1 MTAALTTL
9 LVVLAALAW
18 LVRVAP
24 VMLVAARM
32 LQIEEYEHARF
43 LRWGR
48 TRSWLAHPSVIAAA
62 ALSLVALIGAALAP
76 AQGPRVVAAGWLA
89 AGVVAATLWQWT
101 AAKRALVLTAR
112 MRRILGLAALYAAV
126 VAAVVAV
133 LLAIGSWVAAAI
145 LCLVLLAPVTALTQL
160 LLVAADQSLRPVEAS
175 IRRRYLRD
183 AGARVA
189 AVSPLVVAVAGSYGK
204 TSTKHILAQLL
215 AGQVEVLPT
224 RKSFNTLMGVTRVI
238 NEDLQP
244 SHRLFIVEMDAYAA
258 GEIAAMSELVHPSI
272 AVLTSVGPQ
281 HLERFGDMNAI
292 AAALY
297 EVVQALPADGTAFLH
312 AGDDGG
318 AALATR
324 AASEGRAT
332 VRYGIR
338 GAADGLDVMAA
349 DLRVDAAGSSFRWSW
364 PQQAEERAVSIPLL
378 GRHQVLNVTAALAV
392 VHRLGYSLD
401 AAVGAAARLQPVEHR
416 LQPMP
421 QTGPVQVIDDSY
433 NANPVGVHDALDVL
447 AAINGGAKVLVT
459 PGLVELGT
467 VEDTENHRYGEHA
480 ATVCDHVIVML
491 ARPATALQSGLRAG
505 GLAPERIHLAHSLD
519 EATAIIGRITRAG
532 DTVLFANDL
541 PDTYLES

>member
-1 MTAALTTL
+1 VSGALTAL

-18 LVRVAP
+18 LLRVAP

-43 LRWGR
+43 LRWGLAR
-48 TRSWLAHPSVIAAA
+48 GWLAHPAVIAAA
-62 ALSLVALIGAALAP
+62 ALSLAALIGAALAP
-76 AQGPRVVAAGWLA
+76 DQGAHVVAAGWLA
-89 AGVVAATLWQWT
+89 ASVAGATLWQWT

-112 MRRILGLAALYAAV
+112 MRRILGVAALYALVLAV
-126 VAAVVAV
+126 VVAV
-133 LLAIGSWVAAAI
+133 LLAIGGWPAAAI
-145 LCLVLLAPVTALTQL
+145 LCLLVLAPVPALSQL

-175 IRRRYLRD
+175 IRRQYLRQ
-183 AGARVA
+183 AGARIG
-189 AVSPLVVAVAGSYGK
+189 AVSPAVVAVAGSYGK

-215 AGQVEVLPT
+215 SGQVDVLPT

-258 GEIAAMSELVHPSI
+258 GEIAAMGALVHPSI

-281 HLERFGDMNAI
+281 HLERFGHMDAI

-297 EVVQALPADGTAFLH
+297 EVVQALPADGTAFIH
-312 AGDDGG
+312 TGDAGG

-324 AASEGRAT
+324 AVSEGRT
-332 VRYGIR
+332 VVRYGI
-338 GAADGLDVMAA
+338 GAAAAPLEVMAS
-349 DLRVDAAGSSFRWSW
+349 DLRVDATGSSFRWSW
-364 PQQAEERAVSIPLL
+364 PQQGEERAVSIPLL

-392 VHRLGYSLD
+392 VHRLGHSLD
-401 AAVGAAARLQPVEHR
+401 AAVSAAARLQPVEHR

-421 QTGPVQVIDDSY
+421 QTGPVRVIDDSY

-447 AAINGGAKVLVT
+447 AAMNGGAKVLVT
-459 PGLVELGT
+459 PGLVELGS
-467 VEDTENHRYGEHA
+467 VEDAENRRYGEHA

-491 ARPATALQSGLRAG
+491 ARPAAALQAGLHDG
-505 GLAPERIHLAHSLD
+505 GLAPERIHLARDLT
-519 EATAIIGRITRAG
+519 EATAIIGRITHAG

-541 PDTYLES
+541 PDTYLGA